1 MAKAKTTKK
10 AKVLKLLESGKNIT
24 WKTLRT
30 KFDLSSPR
38 AMIDTLRNEGH
49 CIYTNDVD
57 GKVAYRLGEP
67 SKGIIAAGLKAL
79 EGDYSYE
86 ARYQN

>member
-1 MAKAKTTKK
+1 MKKMTKK
-10 AKVLKLLESGKNIT
+10 AKVLRLLESGKNIT

-38 AMIDTLRNEGH
+38 AMIDTLRNEGN
-49 CIYTNDVD
+49 CIYQNEVD
-57 GKVAYRLGEP
+57 GKTAYRLGEP

-86 ARYQN
+86 TRYQQ

>member
-1 MAKAKTTKK
+1 MKTKK
-10 AKVLKLLESGKNIT
+10 EKVLKLLSSGNNVT
-24 WKTLRT
+24 WQKIRD
-30 KFDLSSPR
+30 KVDLTSPR

-49 CIYTNDVD
+49 CIYTNTVD

-86 ARYQN
+86 ARYQQ